1 VFFLPRPAVTVQP
14 GIDFGTIYP
23 LADQR
28 GFVLTGGGG
37 STVSAA
43 GGYVLG
49 GGHSALSRSLGLA
62 ADNVLSIELILANG
76 TLVTVRCY
84 SL

>member
-1 VFFLPRPAVTVQP
+1 VQP

-23 LADQR
+23 LADER

-62 ADNVLSIELILANG
+62 ADNVL
-76 TLVTVRCY
+76 R
-84 SL
+84 